1 MKQMLLVQ
9 AHSRITE
16 DTFPFYFAI
25 DSGTA
30 DRVRSLLIID
40 CKGTRDIW
48 GIDVTDE
55 YIQEFINKVEFEEDG
70 TFSFTF
76 KELHQIY
83 WSRIENLM

>member
-9 AHSRITE
+9 VHNKITE
-16 DTFPFYFAI
+16 EDFPFYFAI
-25 DSGTA
+25 DSGTE
-30 DRVRSLLIID
+30 DRVKSLLIIE

-55 YIQEFINKVEFEEDG
+55 YIQEFINKVEFKEDG
-70 TFSFTF
+70 TFDFTF